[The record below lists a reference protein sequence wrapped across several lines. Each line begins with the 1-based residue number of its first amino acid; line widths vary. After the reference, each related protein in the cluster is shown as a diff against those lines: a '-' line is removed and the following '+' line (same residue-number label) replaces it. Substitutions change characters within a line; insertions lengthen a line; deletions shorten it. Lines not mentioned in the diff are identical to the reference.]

1 MRSAAVTLFAL
12 IAVPAAVSAQGS
24 LDRSPNVSGGWVV
37 RPGTVQFNFLHRFVR
52 SPAPVRKVTSFP
64 TFVVATSPLKRT
76 MLGFSYATNSTLAA
90 GYPNEW
96 EFYGRVA
103 PVAQSERSPLDVAA
117 QVGYNLAADGP
128 DGELSLARSFGSL
141 RLVAAGRLL
150 TDPRP
155 GRDAQFAL
163 AGGGS
168 IRISRHLAVQG
179 DVAHLG
185 KRNTAAG
192 EKVAWS
198 AGLAVAIPNTPH
210 TLSLHATNTN
220 TATLQGASRGA
231 DQTRY
236 GFEFTIPITL
246 ARYFGR
252 RPPSPPAQAAGGA
265 AAGAVVEGT
274 PAAEPPG
281 RVVTDSVT
289 GPLLASAM
297 QALQFTA
304 TTIEIKVETTV
315 EWRNEDMVI
324 HTVTADDLSF
334 DSGNIYGGD
343 IWRYT
348 FIRPGSYP
356 FHCTT
361 HPFMRGTIVVQ

>member
-1 MRSAAVTLFAL
+1 MRHAAVAL
-12 IAVPAAVSAQGS
+12 LAFVIPATTATAQGN
-24 LDRSPNVSGGWVV
+24 LDRPPNVSGDWVV

-52 SPAPVRKVTSFP
+52 SPGPVRKVTSFP
-64 TFVVATSPLKRT
+64 TFVVATAPVKRT
-76 MLGFSYATNSTLAA
+76 LLGFSYATNSTLAA
-90 GYPNEW
+90 AYPNEW
-96 EFYGRVA
+96 EFFGRVA
-103 PVAQSERSPLDVAA
+103 PLEQGERFPFDVAA

-128 DGELSLARSFGSL
+128 DGELSLARTLGLL

-163 AGGGS
+163 AGGAS
-168 IRISRHLAVQG
+168 LKLSRNFAVQG
-179 DVAHLG
+179 DLAHLA
-185 KRNTAAG
+185 KRNPVT
-192 EKVAWS
+192 EKKVAWS

-231 DQTRY
+231 DQVRY

-252 RPPSPPAQAAGGA
+252 RPAAPPAVPPGEAAPLPEA
-265 AAGAVVEGT
+265 
-274 PAAEPPG
+274 PG
-281 RVVTDSVT
+281 RVVTDSVP
-289 GPLLASAM
+289 GPVFVTAM

-304 TTIEIKVETTV
+304 TTIEITAGTTV
-315 EWRNEDMVI
+315 EWKNDDPVI
-324 HTVTADDLSF
+324 HTVTADDRGF
-334 DSGNIYGGD
+334 DSGELETGRL
-343 IWRYT
+343 WRYL
-348 FIRPGSYP
+348 FVRPGSYP

-361 HPFMRGTIVVQ
+361 HPFMHGTVVVQ

>member
-1 MRSAAVTLFAL
+1 MPRVVVSLIVLLGLPAGAL
-12 IAVPAAVSAQGS
+12 AQGS
-24 LDRSPNVSGGWVV
+24 LDRTPNVSGGWVV

-64 TFVVATSPLKRT
+64 TFVVATAPVKRT
-76 MLGFSYATNSTLAA
+76 MIGFTYATNSTLVA

-96 EFYGRVA
+96 EFFGRVA
-103 PVAQSERSPLDVAA
+103 PVHQGAGFPLDVAG

-128 DGELSLARSFGSL
+128 DGELSLGRSFGAF
-141 RLVAAGRLL
+141 RLVAAGRIL

-155 GRDAQFAL
+155 GKQTQAAL

-168 IRISRHLAVQG
+168 IKLGRYFAVQG
-179 DVAHLG
+179 DVAHLTR
-185 KRNTAAG
+185 RNKAAG

-252 RPPSPPAQAAGGA
+252 RPPPPT
-265 AAGAVVEGT
+265 AAGAVERA
-274 PAAEPPG
+274 PSAEAPG
-281 RVVTDSVT
+281 VVPSDSVS
-289 GPLLASAM
+289 GPRFSSAM
-297 QALQFTA
+297 QGLQFTEP
-304 TTIEIKVETTV
+304 TIEIASETTV
-315 EWRNEDMVI
+315 EWKNEDLVI

-334 DSGNIYGGD
+334 DSGNVESGGV
-343 IWRYT
+343 WRYT
-348 FIRPGSYP
+348 FIRPGTYP

-361 HPFMRGTIVVQ
+361 HPFMHGTIVVR